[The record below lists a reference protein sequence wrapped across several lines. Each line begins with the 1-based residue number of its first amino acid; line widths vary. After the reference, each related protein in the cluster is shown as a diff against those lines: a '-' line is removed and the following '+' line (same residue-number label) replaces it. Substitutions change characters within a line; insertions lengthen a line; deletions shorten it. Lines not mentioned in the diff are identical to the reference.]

1 MKLLFDENL
10 SPRLV
15 LRLSDAFP
23 GSAHVRDV
31 GLARAT
37 DTAIWDYARDHG
49 YAIVSKD
56 SDFHQVSFVRGQPP
70 KVIWLRR
77 GNCTTTDIETMLRS
91 NRIGILA
98 FCDEDAAAFLALS

>member
-15 LRLSDAFP
+15 PRLLDAFP

-37 DTAIWDYARDHG
+37 DSAIWDYALNHG

-77 GNCTTTDIETMLRS
+77 GNCTTADIETMPRS
-91 NRIGILA
+91 NRVGILA
-98 FCDEDAAAFLALS
+98 FGNEDAATFLALS

>member
-15 LRLSDAFP
+15 PRLLDAFP

-37 DTAIWDYARDHG
+37 DSAIWDYALNHG

-77 GNCTTTDIETMLRS
+77 GNCTTADIETMLRS
-91 NRIGILA
+91 NRVGILA
-98 FCDEDAAAFLALS
+98 FGNEDAATFLALS

>member
-15 LRLSDAFP
+15 PRLSDAFP

-37 DTAIWDYARDHG
+37 DSAIWVYARDHG

-98 FCDEDAAAFLALS
+98 FYDEDAAAFLALS